1 MTNMVAAAPNLGT
14 IKCPACKNIIKLTE
28 AMASTLLEQEQAKH
42 QAEMLDVE
50 NKLRVEF
57 NAKFQTTVD
66 KSVALRVAKTME
78 IADSTR
84 KNAEQAFADLE
95 VMKRQ
100 LGEAQKAQAAS
111 LARERALETKE
122 RELDLTIQR
131 RVNSEASQ
139 IRDQARNSVAAEYQL
154 QVAEKDQQLS
164 GLQVQIEELRRR
176 AEQGSTQLQ
185 GETQEIV
192 LEDTLQATWMEDTIS
207 PVAKG
212 VFGGDCLQSV
222 MGPNLRP
229 AGSILFE
236 SKRTKVW
243 QDNWLSKLRLDQRN
257 AKADVAVIVTQAL
270 PREMVANNQSFM
282 LVEGVWVCQWA
293 LLIPF
298 VFVLRR
304 GLIDLASSKI
314 AAAGAET
321 KAELVY
327 AYLSS
332 QLFKQRV
339 QGMLEYVAG
348 MKDLLEKEKRQMQAA
363 WAARDRQIDGLVTSV
378 AGMYGDLSGIAGGGI
393 AQVEGLQVGVVE
405 GKV

>member
-1 MTNMVAAAPNLGT
+1 MTNMAAAAPNLGT

-28 AMASTLLEQEQAKH
+28 AMASTLLEQEQTKH

-78 IADSTR
+78 IADNTR